1 MNQPALP
8 RRESELEAGPHR
20 SELIERTVHDIKN
33 PLAVVRSALEWLEVE
48 LEGRADALDAIRDA
62 TTAATR
68 LLTIVD
74 DLDALA
80 RLERAGAI
88 VRDAMEVTELVRRV
102 AVTAAERLA
111 ARGLTVASTTPVQIS
126 SSGDADLLE
135 RSLHA
140 LIDACARGA
149 PAGTCIEIR
158 AGLAGAERC
167 AAGIEIEI
175 EIGQQGTTPSAPET
189 SSLEGLASGGLGVY
203 VALQVARAHGGSLVV
218 IPTATMPHALMR
230 LPR

>member
-1 MNQPALP
+1 MDKPAP
-8 RRESELEAGPHR
+8 PHREPETEDGPHR
-20 SELIERTVHDIKN
+20 SELIARTVHDIKN

-48 LEGRADALDAIRDA
+48 LEDRADALDAIRDA

-68 LLTIVD
+68 LLSIVD

-88 VRDAMEVTELVRRV
+88 ARSAVELTELVQQV
-102 AVTAAERLA
+102 AATAGARLA
-111 ARGLTVASTTPVQIS
+111 SSGLTVATTTPVAIS

-135 RSLHA
+135 RSLQA
-140 LIDACARGA
+140 LIDVCARGA

-158 AGLAGAERC
+158 VGLTGAERFVE
-167 AAGIEIEI
+167 AIEI

-218 IPTATMPHALMR
+218 IPTATMPHVLMR